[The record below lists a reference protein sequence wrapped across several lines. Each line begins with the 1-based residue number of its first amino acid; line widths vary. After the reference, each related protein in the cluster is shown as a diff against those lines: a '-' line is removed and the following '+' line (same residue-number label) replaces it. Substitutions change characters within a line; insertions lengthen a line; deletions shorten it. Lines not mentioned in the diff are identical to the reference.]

1 MQIPLPRILSPN
13 LGCPVI
19 FSPEELETK
28 GIDIVIAEEEEH
40 PAGRL
45 SLLARPSYSGEGT
58 QFVMELQGREELT
71 EGTLPSTFKRIE
83 ETRFL
88 ISTTLRSWIFAGGA
102 RFFRYRAT
110 ITSSIGD
117 EGLRRIGNQPRPTLY
132 NLDLIK
138 DRQVVSTTFHA
149 LCLRPREER
158 LRFIHLTDLHV
169 ALRNDLYEADLRDTV
184 WYPDPQQSLHAPFNN
199 FNENLR
205 CFIRYANGLAD
216 GGELDFVLI
225 LGDLVDF
232 LRHGFSDREDF
243 GDNNCR
249 VFRDLILGAGS
260 ERERPESNAGLK
272 VPIFTS
278 AGNHDWRSFP
288 YDPALKSTVLGVDKE
303 IAKQLDLFWADEQ
316 EEITRKVET
325 VYEKLVSTGS
335 PISNHT
341 RLGWLINVGL
351 RRLEKWQVQLM
362 TPLGASVIAGFLTGI
377 PAVGE
382 FLVRFLGPY
391 YPILTSLIALV
402 LMPIAMAALSGFVK
416 WFIRKRVMDL
426 VAVEAGWPALKDYF
440 LTINPY
446 FNYAFSLGRNY
457 FLVLDTGP
465 DCLRAQYLWDDGDK
479 KLGPLSIRDNII
491 GGSPDTMAFYDI
503 NEYYPYSQ
511 ISWIDRLMQLIT
523 REAGE
528 GNRPARIFIGLHAP
542 PTNLSLKERQKADQM
557 ARNHPEGVLLAEGE
571 CDIRYGTLNHYLSQ
585 FLHLCLG
592 RIEQNPSSP
601 CYLPVDIVLSGHAH
615 WKVEFRVAWDHRNN
629 KPAIYYGD
637 FTGDAGSFRRT
648 YEELRPLLLQTPP
661 SGPREEY
668 SPEPPYFRR
677 LEIDGNGNITTA
689 EVLALRADGTPFSP
703 KLSK

>member
-19 FSPEELETK
+19 ISPEELETE
-28 GIDIVIAEEEEH
+28 GFDIVIAEEEDH
-40 PAGRL
+40 PEGRV
-45 SLLARPSYSGEGT
+45 SLLARPSYSGEGRR
-58 QFVMELQGREELT
+58 FVMELRGREELT

-102 RFFRYRAT
+102 RFFRYRAK

-117 EGLRRIGNQPRPTLY
+117 EGLRRVGNQPRPTLY
-132 NLDLIK
+132 DLLLTK
-138 DRQVVSTTFHA
+138 DGQAVSTTFHA
-149 LCLRPREER
+149 LCLRPIEER

-184 WYPDPQQSLHAPFNN
+184 SYPDPQQALHTPFNN

-205 CFIRYANGLAD
+205 RFIRYANGLAD

-232 LRHGFSDREDF
+232 LRHGFNDREDF
-243 GDNNCR
+243 GNNNCR
-249 VFRDLILGAGS
+249 VFRDLILGAGN
-260 ERERPESNAGLK
+260 ERERPEPNIGLK

-278 AGNHDWRSFP
+278 AGNHDWRPFP
-288 YDPALKSTVLGVDKE
+288 YDSALKSTVLGLDKE
-303 IAKQLDLFWADEQ
+303 AAKQLDLFWADEQ

-351 RRLEKWQVQLM
+351 RQLEKWQVQLM
-362 TPLGASVIAGFLTGI
+362 TPLGASVIAGFLTQI

-391 YPILTSLIALV
+391 YPLLTSLIALV
-402 LMPIAMAALSGFVK
+402 LMPIAMAALSGVIK

-457 FLVLDTGP
+457 FLVLDSGP

-479 KLGPLSIRDNII
+479 KLGPLTIRDNII

-523 REAGE
+523 RKAGE
-528 GNRPARIFIGLHAP
+528 GDRPARIFIGLHAP
-542 PTNLSLKERQKADQM
+542 PTNLSLKERQKADRM
-557 ARNHPEGVLLAEGE
+557 ARNHPGGVLLPEGE
-571 CDIRYGTLNHYLSQ
+571 FDIRYGTLNHYLSQ

-592 RIEQNPSSP
+592 RIEQDPGSP
-601 CYLPVDIVLSGHAH
+601 CYLPVDIVLAGHAH
-615 WKVEFRVAWDHRNN
+615 WKLEFRVAWDHQKN

-637 FTGDAGSFRRT
+637 FTGDVSAFRRT
-648 YEELRPLLLQTPP
+648 YEGIRPLLLQTPAL
-661 SGPREEY
+661 GPREEC
-668 SPEPPYFRR
+668 SPDPPYFRR

-689 EVLALRADGTPFSP
+689 EVLALRANGTPFSP
-703 KLSK
+703 KLSA